1 MFKRNLWKI
10 ISSAL
15 ILTFAVAE
23 LVPLHD
29 RPFAEYARAHVTA
42 KPAEFGKLLAEADA
56 RWKAGKAPSVFV
68 ALKQI
73 AAERKLDLTQYYP
86 NINIES
92 TLTNVE
98 KRNDILLSY
107 LLKKSKANL
116 QLGLDLKGGIA
127 VTLEVDQNAADRN
140 AKAVKGAASQAPTA
154 RSTDYEEVRKE
165 DLTKAIEIISSR
177 INAFGVAEPIV
188 LPVGTNRI
196 EIELPGVNTKDNPE
210 ILENIKKPA
219 QLSFHLVHPTLSPD
233 SASLRPGEAPPGYEL
248 MTHDEDLRN
257 GQTYTERVFVK
268 RIPEMTGDD
277 ISDAYVQRDSYQNP
291 YVALR
296 LTDKG
301 RKDFYA
307 ITHQLVVQAQQT
319 GRIGHLAIVL
329 DGQLYSS
336 PEVNPQQV
344 GDGIDSNTAEI
355 SGSFTDREA
364 QQLAD
369 VLRNPLTLPLVVK
382 EQYEVGPSLA
392 QDAISSGVRASIIG
406 VTLVAAFMITFY
418 TTGGLVAVLMLAV
431 NLVIIGG
438 IMASLPGAT
447 MTLPGLAGIVLTVG
461 MAVDAN
467 ILIFERMREELA
479 LGKSLA
485 TANQSGYMK
494 ALWTILDA
502 HAVQLIICCIMIWL
516 GKGPIRGFGVT
527 LAIGVLSTL
536 FSVLIT
542 SHLVMELII
551 ESGFVKKI
559 RMNRLLKDIQVD
571 FIRYGKAAFFGG
583 WLLVFIGVAY
593 VIYQGP
599 KIYGIDFAGG
609 DMINVQFKQQPDA
622 AKIRAVAKASG
633 ISEINITAVNS
644 IGGGGQALNIETPED
659 KGDVVFNALQAAF
672 PQAGLVMIGESHIG
686 ASIGKEIEL
695 NALLAIGVSM
705 ATILLYIAFRF
716 EFGFGVGAMVST
728 LHDILMTIGIFVL
741 TGHQFSAP
749 MVAAILCI
757 AGYSINET
765 VVVFDRIREELKLN
779 PNGSL
784 RDVVNTAIRKV
795 FARTIMTA
803 TTTFLA
809 ALALFLFGGGV
820 LRDISFTFLV
830 GIVTST
836 FSAIFVASQVFYYW
850 HKGDRKHVEAHSDIA
865 PKYEWQG
872 ASRAS
877 R

>member
-10 ISSAL
+10 LVSAL
-15 ILTFAVAE
+15 IMTFAVAE
-23 LVPLHD
+23 LVPLQD
-29 RPFAEYARAHVTA
+29 QPFAGYARAHVTA
-42 KPAEFGKLLAEADA
+42 KPTEFAKLLDEAAE
-56 RWKAGKAPSVFV
+56 RQKAGQAPSLFV

-73 AAERKLDLTQYYP
+73 ARERKIDLTEFYP
-86 NINIES
+86 DINIES
-92 TLTNVE
+92 SLKNVE
-98 KRNDILLSY
+98 KRNDILLSE
-107 LLKKSKANL
+107 LLRRSKSKF
-116 QLGLDLKGGIA
+116 QLGLDLKGGVA
-127 VTLEVDQNAADRN
+127 VTLEVDPKVAGNGPAN
-140 AKAVKGAASQAPTA
+140 ISQ
-154 RSTDYEEVRKE
+154 DK
-165 DLTKAIEIISSR
+165 LTKAIEIISAR
-177 INAFGVAEPIV
+177 INAFGVVEPVIR
-188 LPVGTNRI
+188 PVGNNRI
-196 EIELPGVNTKDNPE
+196 EIELPGVSTKDNPE
-210 ILENIKKPA
+210 ILDNIKKPA
-219 QLSFHLVHPTLSPD
+219 QLTFCLVHPTLTPRD
-233 SASLRPGEAPPGYEL
+233 VAPGEVPPGYQE
-248 MTHDEDLRN
+248 MSYSEQQRD
-257 GQTYTERVFVK
+257 GTEFEESLFVK
-268 RIPEMTGDD
+268 RIPEMTGKD
-277 ISDAYVQRDSYQNP
+277 ISNSYARPDMYGKPEVDMQFT
-291 YVALR
+291 
-296 LTDKG
+296 TDG
-301 RKDFYA
+301 RKRFAEVTGA
-307 ITHQLVVQAQQT
+307 IAAEGQRT
-319 GRIGHLAIVL
+319 GHPGRMAIVL
-329 DGQLYSS
+329 DGKLYSA
-336 PEVNPQQV
+336 PTVREE
-344 GDGIDSNTAEI
+344 IDSNAAVIT
-355 SGSFTDREA
+355 GNFTDREA
-364 QQLAD
+364 MDLAN
-369 VLRNPLTLPLVVK
+369 VLNNPLDLPLIVK

-392 QDAISSGVRASIIG
+392 DDAISSGVRASIIG
-406 VTLVAAFMITFY
+406 VTLVAAFMVTFY
-418 TTGGLVAVLMLAV
+418 TTGGVVAVLMLGV
-431 NLVIIGG
+431 NLVIILGV
-438 IMASLPGAT
+438 MASLGAT

-485 TANQSGYMK
+485 AANQSGYLK

-502 HAVQLIICCIMIWL
+502 HAVQLIICCIMIGL
-516 GKGPIRGFGVT
+516 GTGPIKGFGVT

-542 SHLVMELII
+542 SHLVMELIV

-559 RMNRLLKDIQVD
+559 TMNRILKDIQVD

-583 WLLVFIGVAY
+583 WLLVLIGVGY

-609 DMINVQFKQQPDA
+609 DMINVHFRQQTDA
-622 AKIRAVAKASG
+622 AKIRAVAKAIGVSD
-633 ISEINITAVNS
+633 INITSVNS
-644 IGGGGQALNIETPED
+644 IGGGGQALNIETPEG
-659 KGDVVFNALQAAF
+659 KADVVFGALQTAF
-672 PQAGLVMIGESHIG
+672 PQAGLEKIGESHIG

-695 NALLAIGVSM
+695 NALLAVGVSM
-705 ATILLYIAFRF
+705 ATILIYIAFRF

-741 TGHQFSAP
+741 TGHQFTAP

-784 RDVVNTAIRKV
+784 RDVINTAIRKV

-820 LRDISFTFLV
+820 LHDISFTFLV

-877 R
+877 K

>member
-1 MFKRNLWKI
+1 
-10 ISSAL
+10 
-15 ILTFAVAE
+15 
-23 LVPLHD
+23 
-29 RPFAEYARAHVTA
+29 
-42 KPAEFGKLLAEADA
+42 
-56 RWKAGKAPSVFV
+56 
-68 ALKQI
+68 
-73 AAERKLDLTQYYP
+73 
-86 NINIES
+86 
-92 TLTNVE
+92 
-98 KRNDILLSY
+98 
-107 LLKKSKANL
+107 
-116 QLGLDLKGGIA
+116 
-127 VTLEVDQNAADRN
+127 
-140 AKAVKGAASQAPTA
+140 
-154 RSTDYEEVRKE
+154 
-165 DLTKAIEIISSR
+165 
-177 INAFGVAEPIV
+177 
-188 LPVGTNRI
+188 
-196 EIELPGVNTKDNPE
+196 
-210 ILENIKKPA
+210 
-219 QLSFHLVHPTLSPD
+219 
-233 SASLRPGEAPPGYEL
+233 
-248 MTHDEDLRN
+248 
-257 GQTYTERVFVK
+257 VK
-268 RIPEMTGDD
+268 RIPEMTGKD
-277 ISDAYVQRDSYQNP
+277 IANSYARPDMYGKPEVDMQFT
-291 YVALR
+291 
-296 LTDKG
+296 TDG
-301 RKDFYA
+301 RKRFSEVTGA
-307 ITHQLVVQAQQT
+307 IAAEGQRT
-319 GRIGHLAIVL
+319 GHLGRMAIVL
-329 DGQLYSS
+329 DGKLYSAPS
-336 PEVNPQQV
+336 VREE
-344 GDGIDSNTAEI
+344 IDSNAAVIT
-355 SGSFTDREA
+355 GNFTDREA
-364 QQLAD
+364 MDLAN
-369 VLRNPLTLPLVVK
+369 VLNNPLDLPLIVK

-392 QDAISSGVRASIIG
+392 DDAISSGVRASIIG
-406 VTLVAAFMITFY
+406 VSLVAAFMITFY
-418 TTGGLVAVLMLAV
+418 TTGGVVAVLMLAV
-431 NLVIIGG
+431 NLVIILGV
-438 IMASLPGAT
+438 MASLGAT

-485 TANQSGYMK
+485 TANQSGYLK

-502 HAVQLIICCIMIWL
+502 HAVQLIICCIMIGL
-516 GKGPIRGFGVT
+516 GTGPIKGFGVT

-609 DMINVQFKQQPDA
+609 DMVNVQFKQQPDVA
-622 AKIRAVAKASG
+622 RIREIAKASG
-633 ISEINITAVNS
+633 VSDINVTTINS
-644 IGGGGQALNIETPED
+644 IGGGGQALNIETPEG
-659 KGDVVFNALQAAF
+659 KADVVFTALQTAF
-672 PQAGLVMIGESHIG
+672 PRAGLEKIGESHIG
-686 ASIGKEIEL
+686 ASIGREIEL
-695 NALLAIGVSM
+695 NALLAVGVSM
-705 ATILLYIAFRF
+705 ATILVYIAFRF
-716 EFGFGVGAMVST
+716 EFGFGVGAMVSS

-765 VVVFDRIREELKLN
+765 VVVFDRIREELKVN

-784 RDVVNTAIRKV
+784 RDVVNVAIRKV